1 MPVSHVLLRT
11 VSKSVRLISALPQFI
26 STWNLKRCS
35 YLEIKSLQIQ
45 LVTMRPC
52 WIIVDPNSND
62 WYFCKRKEW
71 EIQTQKH
78 RRHTHRDKHQVK
90 TETEVIHPQVKEHQ
104 RLPATMKS

>member
-11 VSKSVRLISALPQFI
+11 VSKSIRLISALPQI
-26 STWNLKRCS
+26 HIHLEPQKC

-52 WIIVDPNSND
+52 WIIVDPKSND

-78 RRHTHRDKHQVK
+78 RRHTHRDKHHVK
-90 TETEVIHPQVKEHQ
+90 TETEVIYPQAKEHQ